1 MTINKKDKLN
11 NLSSGQLKYFAK
23 ELEEADGFNELMF
36 IKRAF
41 IRKDG
46 SIFIAI
52 YENITEYKEK
62 YLIGEYESLCSIYK
76 TKIPYTFWSK
86 LYIELN
92 KRKNADISL

>member
-1 MTINKKDKLN
+1 MTIDKKNKP
-11 NLSSGQLKYFAK
+11 SHFSYGQLKYFAK

-36 IKRAF
+36 RKRAF
-41 IRKDG
+41 IRKNG

-52 YENITEYKEK
+52 YENINEYKEK
-62 YLIGEYESLCSIYK
+62 YLTGEYESLRSIYK

-86 LYIELN
+86 LYLELK